1 MYFKVLLNMSLLCWL
16 EVYYSYTLITAKPKC
31 EPTYLWTSLL
41 VVVLTVSQILLPTI
55 YHNLSLILNKM
66 LTSPTDDDDDDEGV
80 LAVWNIPL
88 IGIGVVAYIIGVIIA
103 VILGTLLFLRASNT
117 VGRKYTCTL

>member
-1 MYFKVLLNMSLLCWL
+1 M
-16 EVYYSYTLITAKPKC
+16 
-31 EPTYLWTSLL
+31 
-41 VVVLTVSQILLPTI
+41 VVLTVNFVTQILLPTI

-66 LTSPTDDDDDDEGV
+66 LTSPTDDDDDDDEGV

-88 IGIGVVAYIIGVIIA
+88 IGIGAVAYIIAVIIA

-117 VGRKYTCTL
+117 IGRKYTCTL